1 MIRHFIFIILFFG
14 LIEIGFSNSISFSKD
29 GKDED
34 TINVILDEVSK
45 DSILQVKEL
54 VFDNIDSVQSGE
66 MVIIDSSKARI
77 RFCKPYRFFERSA
90 VLNKPR
96 IGMAL
101 GLTGASYI
109 GLNFWWSKAWY
120 SNYEKS
126 KFQLFNDSKEWNQ
139 VDKIGHGFSAYLEST
154 WSAQVFE
161 WAGMKPKKAAWLG
174 FGVAQMWQLAIEFQ
188 DAFSAKWGFSL
199 SDVGANIAGAGWNVW
214 QEYAWGEQRI
224 WLKESAWPT
233 NYPDSLKGR
242 ANSLFGKSFAEGIL
256 KDYNSTTFWLS
267 ASIGSFIKKPDSKFP
282 KWINVAFGYGAQ
294 NMYGGFENKWCADGG
309 ADDLIENCP
318 PDKIIDRTDIQRIR
332 QFYLSADIDWT
343 RIPTKSKPL
352 KTFFSILNIIK
363 IPFPAVEFN
372 TARQVKWHW
381 LMF

>member
-1 MIRHFIFIILFFG
+1 MIRRLIFFTLFF
-14 LIEIGFSNSISFSKD
+14 LSIEIGFSNTISFSKD
-29 GKDED
+29 GKNED
-34 TINVILDEVSK
+34 TIIVNLDEVSN
-45 DSILQVKEL
+45 DSVVQVKEL
-54 VFDNIDSVQSGE
+54 VFDNIDSIQSDE
-66 MVIIDSSKARI
+66 ILSIDSASARI
-77 RFCKPYRFFERSA
+77 RFCKPYSFFERSA

-199 SDVGANIAGAGWNVW
+199 SDVAANIGGAGWNLW

-233 NYPDSLKGR
+233 NYPDSLQGR

-256 KDYNSTTFWLS
+256 KDYNSTAFWLS
-267 ASIGSFIKKPDSKFP
+267 ASIGSFIKK
-282 KWINVAFGYGAQ
+282 
-294 NMYGGFENKWCADGG
+294 
-309 ADDLIENCP
+309 
-318 PDKIIDRTDIQRIR
+318 
-332 QFYLSADIDWT
+332 SADIDWT
-343 RIPTKSKPL
+343 RIPTKSKAL
-352 KTFFSILNIIK
+352 KTFFSLLNIIK
-363 IPFPAVEFN
+363 IPFPAIEFN